1 MAKYFSKNV
10 FSPLFL
16 QIVHTQS
23 TFLQPATSL
32 WWSRRGHTHTQ
43 KKLCILLARKF
54 CQNTR
59 NKKKINLKK
68 EKSRP
73 SEKCFIPFQW
83 SEASKKK
90 RTQKILLLLSSENLK
105 KKSLHKNGILW
116 WTKHKLCM
124 KRHFVF
130 TAFVKFLIRGQY
142 YYPRNKM
149 FLKSRNFSWPFQKPF
164 VRHIFKTVDLSA
176 LLNTDAYKKMCVFEK
191 KIIMLLF
198 CQLKYCRGIKLYHDM
213 WKMFFFLFGG
223 IILE

>member
-32 WWSRRGHTHTQ
+32 WWSRRGHIYPQ
-43 KKLCILLARKF
+43 KKTSYF
-54 CQNTR
+54 TR
-59 NKKKINLKK
+59 QKENFVKIHGTKKRINLKK

-90 RTQKILLLLSSENLK
+90 KELKKSYCCCRQKTWK

-149 FLKSRNFSWPFQKPF
+149 FLKSRNFSWPFQKQF
-164 VRHIFKTVDLSA
+164 VRHIFKP
-176 LLNTDAYKKMCVFEK
+176 
-191 KIIMLLF
+191 
-198 CQLKYCRGIKLYHDM
+198 
-213 WKMFFFLFGG
+213 
-223 IILE
+223 

>member
-1 MAKYFSKNV
+1 MFY
-10 FSPLFL
+10 PLPVIRSF
-16 QIVHTQS
+16 
-23 TFLQPATSL
+23 
-32 WWSRRGHTHTQ
+32 
-43 KKLCILLARKF
+43 
-54 CQNTR
+54 
-59 NKKKINLKK
+59 K
-68 EKSRP
+68 E
-73 SEKCFIPFQW
+73 
-83 SEASKKK
+83 KK

-176 LLNTDAYKKMCVFEK
+176 LLNTDAYKKNVCFWKNYNV
-191 KIIMLLF
+191 IILSIEIL
-198 CQLKYCRGIKLYHDM
+198 QGKIKLYHDM
-213 WKMFFFLFGG
+213 RNLKCIFLMGDIAG
-223 IILE
+223 QEI

>member
-1 MAKYFSKNV
+1 MAKCNCYFHEKYFSKNV
-10 FSPLFL
+10 FSPLFADSAHAKH
-16 QIVHTQS
+16 IFT
-23 TFLQPATSL
+23 TSYVFVMVKK
-32 WWSRRGHTHTQ
+32 GAHTHT
-43 KKLCILLARKF
+43 KKTFVFYSPERKF

-176 LLNTDAYKKMCVFEK
+176 LLNTDAYKKNVCFWK
-191 KIIMLLF
+191 KN
-198 CQLKYCRGIKLYHDM
+198 YNV
-213 WKMFFFLFGG
+213 
-223 IILE
+223 IILSIEILQGN